1 MLKDERIDKIMELL
15 SQHKYLS
22 VDFLVNHLHYSPA
35 TVRRDIT
42 QLEKM
47 GYAKKSHGGICLD
60 EREKPIIIREHELTT
75 EKDLICREAAKLI
88 NANETVFIA
97 GSSTTFHLS
106 KYLPEKRDITVVTI
120 DMKLA
125 LYLEKMG
132 VRTYCTGG
140 FLRGGMMTGNIAI
153 NSLRQ
158 MNYDIC
164 FFSVSGISDDG
175 ELSVI
180 SEEFGSLMRELWE
193 RSKRRV
199 CLCDDS
205 KFGKRAFYSVG
216 DLGSVT
222 HIISNMKFDSEL
234 IRKFDKTDFR
244 TVDES

>member
-1 MLKDERIDKIMELL
+1 
-15 SQHKYLS
+15 
-22 VDFLVNHLHYSPA
+22 
-35 TVRRDIT
+35 
-42 QLEKM
+42 
-47 GYAKKSHGGICLD
+47 
-60 EREKPIIIREHELTT
+60 
-75 EKDLICREAAKLI
+75 
-88 NANETVFIA
+88 
-97 GSSTTFHLS
+97 
-106 KYLPEKRDITVVTI
+106 
-120 DMKLA
+120 
-125 LYLEKMG
+125 
-132 VRTYCTGG
+132 
-140 FLRGGMMTGNIAI
+140 MTGNIAI

-216 DLGSVT
+216 DLRSVT